1 MTHLLR
7 QIILG
12 GELTIT
18 TTYTQ
23 SKKNKVRHNTLIH
36 AVSCLTTKRN
46 SSCCVER
53 DYVRTLYDYFM
64 SLDDCKDKRE
74 VEKIDISYI
83 NMWEKFHDSLVGYK
97 RPEDLVVC
105 YLSGPEPQNDFNE
118 LVSLGIHP
126 QNIWAFESDN
136 FTYAQ
141 AIKNYNDLPFP
152 QPKIVR
158 GSIEQF
164 FKSTPKKFDIVYID
178 ACGVIASSQHALK
191 IISSMIKFHRLNSPG
206 VIITNFALPDTTKSI
221 EVEEF
226 SKLISQYLVFKSN
239 IPNEN
244 LINRNLSVEEQIFN
258 LSDLVKN
265 DFEGYYGHFI
275 TRLLMDIP
283 SVIIPGQ
290 RFANSQYHNKILD
303 KDYEIELQDSKYLF
317 ENTKHNSIL
326 DFLLFDDILK
336 NKQVKESKLLS
347 SKTKAFINELSG
359 IDQYPIGLL
368 NSMKYITG
376 LKDGY
381 LQFNRNIHD
390 IIDYFEKSEGEIYQF
405 LDLPD
410 SNMFLDLIINQLSY
424 PMHYNTSTIKRYKYN
439 AKKTQMFTDVFVY
452 DECRYIYEWLPT
464 IDLIKNAFNDV
475 SWQYTFRF
483 ALDGLIKQ
491 RLKYNNE
498 YFYKGSVVNHNH
510 EIFGSKELS
519 DRLIVK

>member
-1 MTHLLR
+1 
-7 QIILG
+7 
-12 GELTIT
+12 
-18 TTYTQ
+18 
-23 SKKNKVRHNTLIH
+23 
-36 AVSCLTTKRN
+36 
-46 SSCCVER
+46 
-53 DYVRTLYDYFM
+53 M
-64 SLDDCKDKRE
+64 SLDDCNDKRE
-74 VEKIDISYI
+74 VQKIDVAYI

-136 FTYAQ
+136 LTYNQ
-141 AIKNYNDLPFP
+141 AIENYNTLPFP
-152 QPKIVR
+152 QPKIVK
-158 GSIEQF
+158 GSIEHF

-178 ACGVIASSQHALK
+178 ACGVIASNQHALK

-206 VIITNFALPDTTKSI
+206 VIITNFALPDITKSI
-221 EVEEF
+221 EVEEY
-226 SKLISQYLVFKSN
+226 SKLISKYLLFKST

-244 LINRNLSVEEQIFN
+244 LIDRNVTIEEQIIQLSN
-258 LSDLVKN
+258 LIKC
-265 DFEGYYGHFI
+265 DFETYYGHFI
-275 TRLLMDIP
+275 TRVLMDIP

-290 RFANSQYHNKILD
+290 RFVNSQYHNKIIDNNSEIGLQYS
-303 KDYEIELQDSKYLF
+303 DYYFK
-317 ENTKHNSIL
+317 NTRHNSLL
-326 DFLLFDDILK
+326 DFLLFNELLKTKPILD
-336 NKQVKESKLLS
+336 SKLIS

-359 IDQYPIGLL
+359 IDQYSIDLL

-376 LKDGY
+376 LKDGH
-381 LQFNRNIHD
+381 LQLNKNIQA
-390 IIDYFEKSEGEIYQF
+390 IKDYFENSKGEIYRF

-424 PMHYNTSTIKRYKYN
+424 PMHYNTAAIKRYKYK
-439 AKKTQMFTDVFVY
+439 AKSTQMFTDVFVF

-464 IDLIKNAFNDV
+464 IDLIKNAFKDV

-498 YFYKGSVVNHNH
+498 YFFQSSVVNHNH
-510 EIFGSKELS
+510 EFFNSKKLS
-519 DRLIVK
+519 DRIIVK